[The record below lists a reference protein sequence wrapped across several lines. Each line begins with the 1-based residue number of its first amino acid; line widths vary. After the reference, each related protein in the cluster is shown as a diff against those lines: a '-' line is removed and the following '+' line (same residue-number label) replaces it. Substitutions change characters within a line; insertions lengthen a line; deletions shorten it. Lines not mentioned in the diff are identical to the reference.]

1 MAKVKPI
8 PDGYQSVIPY
18 LIIDGAGDAIDWYT
32 KSLGAKEMVRMGGPG
47 GKVGHA
53 ELQFGDSVVMLADE
67 YPDMGIKSPKT
78 IGGSPVNI
86 CVYLED
92 VDATFD
98 DAVKGGAKVLQPV
111 EDKFYG
117 DRSGQIEDPF
127 GHVWSLMTHVEDVSP
142 EEMERRMAE
151 QMPPEG

>member
-18 LIIDGAGDAIDWYT
+18 LIIDDASSAIDWYT
-32 KSLGAKEMVRMGGPG
+32 KSLGATEMVRMGGPG

-53 ELQFGDSVVMLADE
+53 ELKFGDSVVMLADE

-78 IGGSPVNI
+78 IGGSPVTI

-92 VDATFD
+92 VDGRFAA
-98 DAVKGGAKVLQPV
+98 AVEGGATVLQPV

-117 DRSGQIEDPF
+117 DRSGQLEDPF
-127 GHVWSLMTHVEDVSP
+127 GHIWNLMTHVEDVSP